1 MLITRRAFLL
11 SAAAAAFSLAACR
24 KREVSWSA
32 EADDSLDYLSRE
44 GADGAPA
51 ILTGDAWAPREGFIQ
66 LQLSGASIPGQK
78 IESVSEKDGTLTVT
92 LEVQDGPQTMD
103 LIITEWRLTP
113 EDAARVSSVERVMID
128 YGGGDVREAERA
140 D

>member
-11 SAAAAAFSLAACR
+11 STATAAFGLAACQ
-24 KREVSWSA
+24 KQEVSWSA
-32 EADDSLDYLSRE
+32 AADDSLDYLARE
-44 GADGAPA
+44 GADGDGA

-66 LQLSGASIPGQK
+66 LQLCGASIPGQK

-103 LIITEWRLTP
+103 LLLTEWRLTP
-113 EDAARVSSVERVMID
+113 EGDAKTSSIERVMID
-128 YGGGDVREAERA
+128 YGGGEVREAERA
-140 D
+140 E

>member
-11 SAAAAAFSLAACR
+11 SAAAAFSLAACR
-24 KREVSWSA
+24 KQEVSWSA
-32 EADDSLDYLSRE
+32 EADDSLDYPSRE
-44 GADGAPA
+44 GADGDPA
-51 ILTGDAWAPREGFIQ
+51 ILTGDAWAPCEGFIQ

-78 IESVSEKDGTLTVT
+78 IESLSEKDGTLTVT

-103 LIITEWRLTP
+103 LLITEWRLTP

-128 YGGGDVREAERA
+128 YGGGDVREAELA

>member
-11 SAAAAAFSLAACR
+11 SAATAAFGLTACR
-24 KREVSWSA
+24 RQEASWSA

-44 GADGAPA
+44 GADGDGAV
-51 ILTGDAWAPREGFIQ
+51 LTGDAWAPREGFIQ
-66 LQLSGASIPGQK
+66 IQLCGASIPGQK
-78 IESVSEKDGTLTVT
+78 IESVSEKEGTLTAT

-103 LIITEWRLTP
+103 LLITEWRLTP
-113 EDAARVSSVERVMID
+113 EDAARVSSIEHVMVD

>member
-24 KREVSWSA
+24 KQEVSWSA
-32 EADDSLDYLSRE
+32 AADDSLDYLARE
-44 GADGAPA
+44 GADGDPA
-51 ILTGDAWAPREGFIQ
+51 ILTGDAWGPREGFIQ

-78 IESVSEKDGTLTVT
+78 IESVSEKDGTLTVA

-103 LIITEWRLTP
+103 LLITEWRLTP
-113 EDAARVSSVERVMID
+113 EDAARASSIERVMID

-140 D
+140 E

>member
-1 MLITRRAFLL
+1 MLVTRRAFLL
-11 SAAAAAFSLAACR
+11 SAAAAAFGLAACQ
-24 KREVSWSA
+24 KQGASWSA
-32 EADDSLDYLSRE
+32 EADDSLDYLARE
-44 GADGAPA
+44 GADGDPA
-51 ILTGDAWAPREGFIQ
+51 ILTGDAWGPREGFIQ
-66 LQLSGASIPGQK
+66 LQLCGASIPGQK

-103 LIITEWRLTP
+103 LLITEWRLTP
-113 EDAARVSSVERVMID
+113 EDAARVSSIERVMVD

>member
-24 KREVSWSA
+24 KQEVSWSA
-32 EADDSLDYLSRE
+32 EADDSLDHLSRE
-44 GADGAPA
+44 GADGDPA
-51 ILTGDAWAPREGFIQ
+51 ILTGDAWASREGFIQ

-78 IESVSEKDGTLTVT
+78 IESVSEKDGTLTVA

-103 LIITEWRLTP
+103 LLITEWRLTP
-113 EDAARVSSVERVMID
+113 EDAARVSSVERVMVD

>member
-11 SAAAAAFSLAACR
+11 SAATAAFGLAACQ
-24 KREVSWSA
+24 KQGASWSA
-32 EADDSLDYLSRE
+32 EADGSLDYLARE
-44 GADGAPA
+44 DTDGDGAV
-51 ILTGDAWAPREGFIQ
+51 LTGDAWAPREGFIQ
-66 LQLSGASIPGQK
+66 LQLCGASIPGQK

-103 LIITEWRLTP
+103 LLITEWRLTP
-113 EDAARVSSVERVMID
+113 EDATRVSSIERVMVD

-140 D
+140 G

>member
-24 KREVSWSA
+24 KQEVSWSA

-44 GADGAPA
+44 GADGDPA
-51 ILTGDAWAPREGFIQ
+51 IPTGDAWASREGFIQ
-66 LQLSGASIPGQK
+66 LQLCGASIPGQK
-78 IESVSEKDGTLTVT
+78 IESVSEKDGTLTVA

-103 LIITEWRLTP
+103 LLITEWRLTP
-113 EDAARVSSVERVMID
+113 EDAARVSSIERVMID

>member
-11 SAAAAAFSLAACR
+11 SAAAAFSLAACR
-24 KREVSWSA
+24 KQEVSWSA
-32 EADDSLDYLSRE
+32 EADDSLDHLSRK
-44 GADGAPA
+44 GADGDPA

-78 IESVSEKDGTLTVT
+78 IESVSEKDGTLTVA

-103 LIITEWRLTP
+103 LLITEWRLTP
-113 EDAARVSSVERVMID
+113 EDAARVSSIERVMID

>member
-11 SAAAAAFSLAACR
+11 SAATAAFGLTACR
-24 KREVSWSA
+24 KQEVSWSA
-32 EADDSLDYLSRE
+32 AADDSLDYLARE
-44 GADGAPA
+44 GADGDGA
-51 ILTGDAWAPREGFIQ
+51 ILTGDAWAPREDFIQ
-66 LQLSGASIPGQK
+66 LQLCGASIPGQK

-103 LIITEWRLTP
+103 LLLTEWCLTP
-113 EDAARVSSVERVMID
+113 EGDAKVSSIERVMID

-140 D
+140 E

>member
-11 SAAAAAFSLAACR
+11 SAAAAAFGLAACR
-24 KREVSWSA
+24 KQEVSWSA
-32 EADDSLDYLSRE
+32 EADDSLDYLSRK
-44 GADGAPA
+44 GADGDPA

-78 IESVSEKDGTLTVT
+78 IDSVSEKDGTLTVA

-113 EDAARVSSVERVMID
+113 EDAARVSSIERVMID

>member
-11 SAAAAAFSLAACR
+11 SAAAAFSLAACR
-24 KREVSWSA
+24 KQEVSWSA
-32 EADDSLDYLSRE
+32 EADDSLDYLSRK
-44 GADGAPA
+44 GADGDPA

-78 IESVSEKDGTLTVT
+78 IESVSEKDGTLTVA

-103 LIITEWRLTP
+103 LLITEWRLTP

>member
-24 KREVSWSA
+24 KQEVSWSA
-32 EADDSLDYLSRE
+32 AADDSLDYLARE
-44 GADGAPA
+44 GADGDPA
-51 ILTGDAWAPREGFIQ
+51 ILTGDAWGPREGFIQ

-78 IESVSEKDGTLTVT
+78 IESVSEKDGTLTVA

-103 LIITEWRLTP
+103 LLITEWRLTP
-113 EDAARVSSVERVMID
+113 EDAARASSIERVMVD

-140 D
+140 E

>member
-11 SAAAAAFSLAACR
+11 SAAAAFSLAACR
-24 KREVSWSA
+24 KQEVSWSA
-32 EADDSLDYLSRE
+32 EADDSLDHLSRE
-44 GADGAPA
+44 GADGDPA

-78 IESVSEKDGTLTVT
+78 IESVSEKDGTLTVA

-103 LIITEWRLTP
+103 LLITEWRLTP
-113 EDAARVSSVERVMID
+113 EDAARVSSVERVMVD

>member
-24 KREVSWSA
+24 KQEVSWSA
-32 EADDSLDYLSRE
+32 AADDSLDHLARE
-44 GADGAPA
+44 GADGDPA
-51 ILTGDAWAPREGFIQ
+51 ILTGDAWGPREGFIQ
-66 LQLSGASIPGQK
+66 LQLCGASIPGQK

-103 LIITEWRLTP
+103 LLITEWRLTP
-113 EDAARVSSVERVMID
+113 EDAARVSSIERVMVD

-140 D
+140 E

>member
-11 SAAAAAFSLAACR
+11 SAAAAFSLAACR
-24 KREVSWSA
+24 KQEVSWSA

-51 ILTGDAWAPREGFIQ
+51 IQTGDAWAPREGFIQ

-78 IESVSEKDGTLTVT
+78 IESVSEKDGTLTVA

-103 LIITEWRLTP
+103 LLITEWRLTP
-113 EDAARVSSVERVMID
+113 EDAARVSSIERVMID